1 MSKPK
6 RRGRKP
12 LKSTR
17 MRVTF
22 SLDADIYKTFRR
34 TCRVLDTNSSRIVD
48 QYMMQFIEEYP
59 INK

>member
-1 MSKPK
+1 
-6 RRGRKP
+6 
-12 LKSTR
+12 

-22 SLDADIYKTFRR
+22 SLDADIYKTFRK

-59 INK
+59 INNRRNESENRKTN